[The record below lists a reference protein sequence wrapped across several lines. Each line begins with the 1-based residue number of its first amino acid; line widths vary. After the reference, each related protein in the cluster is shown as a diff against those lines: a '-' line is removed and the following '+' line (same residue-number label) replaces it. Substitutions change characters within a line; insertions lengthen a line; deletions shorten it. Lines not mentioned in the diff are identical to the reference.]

1 MHLVLI
7 SLPTQFSQFKVSYNC
22 QKETWSLNELI
33 SHCVQEEERLK
44 QEKIESA
51 HLTSTSKDK
60 GKKRKKNKEAAE
72 VPYQKKQHKE
82 KRVDGCFFCGAVGHK
97 KKQYINYH
105 AWSGN
110 KGTLLNLV
118 CSEANLTSVPKYTW
132 WIDSGATTHISVSMQ
147 GCLSCRK
154 PNNGERYIF
163 VGDGKKV
170 EVEAIETFRL
180 LLKYGTF
187 LDLNETYVVP
197 FFRRNLV
204 SISILD
210 KFGYTC
216 SFGNNKFSLFQNSN
230 LVGTGS
236 LSYVDNLYM
245 LDTVASYHETLQL
258 STQGVKRKLTDE
270 NSSSLWHKR
279 LGHISKRRIERLVSD
294 EIIDSLDFTDFE
306 ICTNCIKGK

>member
-1 MHLVLI
+1 M
-7 SLPTQFSQFKVSYNC
+7 
-22 QKETWSLNELI
+22 
-33 SHCVQEEERLK
+33 QEEKRLK

-51 HLTSTSKDK
+51 HLTGTSKDK
-60 GKKRKKNKEAAE
+60 GKKRKKDKEAAE

-82 KRVDGCFFCGAVGHK
+82 KRVDGCFFYGAVGHK
-97 KKQYINYH
+97 KKQCTNYH
-105 AWSGN
+105 AWREK

-118 CSEANLTSVPKYTW
+118 CSEVNLTSVPKHTW
-132 WIDSGATTHISVSMQ
+132 WIDFGATTHISVSMQ

-154 PNNGERYIF
+154 PNDGETYIF

-170 EVEAIETFRL
+170 EVEAIGTFRL
-180 LLKYGTF
+180 FLKSGTY

-197 FFRRNLV
+197 SFRRNLV

-245 LDTVASYHETLQL
+245 LDTIASYHETLRL
-258 STQGVKRKLTDE
+258 ST
-270 NSSSLWHKR
+270 
-279 LGHISKRRIERLVSD
+279 
-294 EIIDSLDFTDFE
+294 
-306 ICTNCIKGK
+306 

>member
-1 MHLVLI
+1 MEMSHLASKLRAHKLDLSEDLLVHLVLI

-22 QKETWSLNELI
+22 QNETWSLNELI

-44 QEKIESA
+44 QEKIESV
-51 HLTSTSKDK
+51 HLTGTSKDK
-60 GKKRKKNKEAAE
+60 GKKRNKDKEVAE
-72 VPYQKKQHKE
+72 VLYQNKQHKE
-82 KRVDGCFFCGAVGHK
+82 KRVNGCFFCGAVGHK
-97 KKQYINYH
+97 KKQCTNYH
-105 AWSGN
+105 AWHA
-110 KGTLLNLV
+110 KKDTLLNLV
-118 CSEANLTSVPKYTW
+118 CSEVNLTSVPKHTW

-154 PNNGERYIF
+154 PNDGERYIF

-180 LLKYGTF
+180 LLKFGTY
-187 LDLNETYVVP
+187 LDLNETYVVLS
-197 FFRRNLV
+197 FRHNLV
-204 SISILD
+204 YISILD

-236 LSYVDNLYM
+236 LSYVDNIYM
-245 LDTVASYHETLQL
+245 LDTVASFHETLQL

-270 NSSSLWHKR
+270 NSSSL
-279 LGHISKRRIERLVSD
+279 
-294 EIIDSLDFTDFE
+294 
-306 ICTNCIKGK
+306 